1 MRLGRPVWPVVVA
14 RSRPV
19 GAARGRAAVASGGL
33 RRSRRGYYRIMTNES
48 PLPASDDADPEKE
61 STPAGVA
68 GDLEKEA
75 TEAGATTDED

>member
-1 MRLGRPVWPVVVA
+1 
-14 RSRPV
+14 V
-19 GAARGRAAVASGGL
+19 GDRIGL
-33 RRSRRGYYRIMTNES
+33 RRLRRGYYRIMTNES

-75 TEAGATTDED
+75 TEAGATTDEA